1 MSDNLLNIGILNI
14 AYIRLDRWCDYTG
27 ISRQSMYNDISD
39 GKLLRGTHYIKVGN
53 RILLNLKEVNLWLE
67 KQQV

>member
-1 MSDNLLNIGILNI
+1 
-14 AYIRLDRWCDYTG
+14 
-27 ISRQSMYNDISD
+27 MYNDISD